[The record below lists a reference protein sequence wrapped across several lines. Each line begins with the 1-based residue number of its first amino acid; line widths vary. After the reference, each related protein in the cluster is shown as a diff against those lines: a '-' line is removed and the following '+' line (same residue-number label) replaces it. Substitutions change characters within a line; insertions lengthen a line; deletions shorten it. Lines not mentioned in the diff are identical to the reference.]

1 MRVKMVKQ
9 PEFKEDY
16 VVRLLDTKR
25 GSTRD
30 VVVSVVQEH
39 SEFLSGYYMAAL
51 KAMGFKTKPTETVV
65 RVSLK
70 GYS

>member
-1 MRVKMVKQ
+1 MAKQ

-16 VVRLLDTKR
+16 VVRLLNVRK

-30 VVVSVVQEH
+30 VVISVQVQAM
-39 SEFLSGYYMAAL
+39 SGYSNAAYEAMGL
-51 KAMGFKTKPTETVV
+51 KAKPTEIVV

>member
-1 MRVKMVKQ
+1 MWVKMVKQ

-16 VVRLLDTKR
+16 VVRLLNVR
-25 GSTRD
+25 RHSTRD
-30 VVVSVVQEH
+30 VVISVRAQAI
-39 SEFLSGYYMAAL
+39 SGYSSAAYEAMGL
-51 KAMGFKTKPTETVV
+51 KAKSTEIVV

>member
-1 MRVKMVKQ
+1 MLEKMVKQ

-16 VVRLLDTKR
+16 VVRLLNIRK

-30 VVVSVVQEH
+30 VVVRVPVQAM
-39 SEFLSGYYMAAL
+39 SGYSIAAYEV
-51 KAMGFKTKPTETVV
+51 MGLRAKKDEIVV

>member
-1 MRVKMVKQ
+1 MAKQ

-16 VVRLLDTKR
+16 VVRLLNIRK

-30 VVVSVVQEH
+30 VVIPVQAQAM
-39 SEFLSGYYMAAL
+39 SGYSIAAYEAMGL
-51 KAMGFKTKPTETVV
+51 KAKPTEIVV